1 MAALTN
7 LREHSAGRRGREGS
21 PPVLPKKQG
30 PGLLAAMRLNWQ
42 LYVLTAPALVWL
54 VVFAYAPLYG
64 LVIAFKDFKP
74 RRGILASPWAQPL
87 WRHFS
92 DFFST
97 NMAWTTISNTLILSL
112 ESLVFTFP
120 VPIIFALLLNQI
132 RRDKL
137 RKMIQTVSYAPFF
150 ISTVVV
156 VSILTVVLSPGSGF
170 VNVLYQKLSGGEP
183 ALFMSLPEYFRPVY
197 IISGIWQG
205 MGFNAIIYIAALAGV
220 SPDLYEAAI
229 VDGATK
235 FQRIIHIDIPSILPM
250 AMIMFVLALGGLMS
264 VGYEKVFL
272 MQRGMN
278 TVVSEVISTY
288 VYKTGLQSAQYSF
301 ATAVGL
307 FNSLVNFVIL
317 VVCNWM
323 TKKTSDVSIF

>member
-1 MAALTN
+1 MKKKVSIAASF
-7 LREHSAGRRGREGS
+7 R
-21 PPVLPKKQG
+21 Q
-30 PGLLAAMRLNWQ
+30 NWQ

-54 VVFAYAPLYG
+54 AVFAYAPLYG

-74 RRGILASPWAQPL
+74 RAGILASPWARPL
-87 WRHFS
+87 FKHFAE
-92 DFFST
+92 FFST

-112 ESLVFTFP
+112 ETLVFSFP
-120 VPIIFALLLNQI
+120 IPIIFALLLNQI
-132 RRDKL
+132 RTRRL
-137 RKMIQTVSYAPFF
+137 RKAIQTLSYAPFF

-170 VNVLYQKLSGGEP
+170 VNVLYQKLSGGAP
-183 ALFMSLPEYFRPVY
+183 ALFMSRPEYFRPVY
-197 IISGIWQG
+197 IISGIWQS

-235 FQRIIHIDIPSILPM
+235 FQRILHIDIPSILPT

-317 VVCNWM
+317 VTCNWV